1 MENPALYFPIATT
14 LFATGFAVVVLRRYW
29 AARDKLHLLWW
40 GIGIAL
46 FGVGTLFE
54 SITTLAGWE
63 EGVFRGWY
71 ISGVLL
77 GGAPLAQGTVYL
89 LLPRATAH
97 RLAIALVVFVTL
109 AAAAVLAT
117 PVDRSLAEEHRLS
130 GEVIEWSW
138 VRGLSPIVNT
148 YAFIFLAGGAIVSA
162 SRYRRQAA
170 SSDRMWGNVLIAIGA
185 ILPGI
190 GGTFTRFGVV
200 EVLYVT
206 ELVGIVLIA
215 IGYGY
220 SVRERPPVA
229 EARPA
234 GGPAVAG
241 ASIGRQR

>member
-1 MENPALYFPIATT
+1 MENPALYLPIGTT
-14 LFATGFAVVVLRRYW
+14 VFSAVFAIVVLRRYW
-29 AARDKLHLLWW
+29 ASRDKLHLLWW
-40 GIGIAL
+40 GMGIAL

-54 SITTLAGWE
+54 SITTLAGWQ

-71 ISGVLL
+71 ISGALL

-97 RLAIALVVFVTL
+97 RLTVALIAFVTL
-109 AAAAVLAT
+109 ASIAVLAT
-117 PVDRSLAEEHRLS
+117 PVDSAVAEEHRLS
-130 GEVIEWSW
+130 GDVIEWSW

-148 YAFIFLAGGAIVSA
+148 YAFIFLVGGAIVSA
-162 SRYRRQAA
+162 LHFRKQAA

-206 ELVGIVLIA
+206 ELIGIVLIA
-215 IGYGY
+215 IGYSY
-220 SVRERPPVA
+220 SVRERPPIA

-234 GGPAVAG
+234 GGPVAAG
-241 ASIGRQR
+241 T

>member
-1 MENPALYFPIATT
+1 M
-14 LFATGFAVVVLRRYW
+14 
-29 AARDKLHLLWW
+29 
-40 GIGIAL
+40 
-46 FGVGTLFE
+46 
-54 SITTLAGWE
+54 
-63 EGVFRGWY
+63 FRGWY
-71 ISGVLL
+71 ISGALL